1 MEPLGISLGYRLAND
16 LYSPPSFLIY
26 AEMKVSLI
34 TCWRPIPSRFPS
46 KWKEELPL
54 LCSRT
59 VLRHRKSHESKSW
72 C

>member
-1 MEPLGISLGYRLAND
+1 MEPLGISLGYRLANH
-16 LYSPPSFLIY
+16 LYYPPFVIY
-26 AEMKVSLI
+26 AGMKVSLI
-34 TCWRPIPSRFPS
+34 TCWRPLPSRLPS
-46 KWKEELPL
+46 KWKEELLL